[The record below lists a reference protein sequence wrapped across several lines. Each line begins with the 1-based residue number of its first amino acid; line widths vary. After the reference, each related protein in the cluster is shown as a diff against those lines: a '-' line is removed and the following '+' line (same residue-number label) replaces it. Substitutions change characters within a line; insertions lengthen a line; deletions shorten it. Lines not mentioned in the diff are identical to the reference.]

1 MMEKENT
8 KYRDIEQYLSGELEG
23 EALSHMERQLATD
36 KDFATEVQV
45 NRDLERFLSPDSE
58 DELEEN
64 LKLVGRQYT
73 DKKPYSVGTRAIQ
86 VLFVVLIV
94 LLGKWY
100 FYDRQESPVEIPP
113 TETILPPSTVEPA
126 KEEATLPIENE
137 KPAQEKTAPT
147 TPRPE
152 VEAPADRQ
160 PTSRPIAAH
169 FAPNPLLEDQM
180 GNVSRSIGFEI
191 AITQPGPNHSFKL
204 TQAKVNFQLEGQ
216 IKTSE
221 EAIETPLQ
229 LLLFNNKVEAYEAY
243 QSIKAIPLT
252 LGTAEEAFSFSY
264 QESLS
269 LSSGLYYMLIED
281 MDTGELYKVQKFRVE

>member
-1 MMEKENT
+1 MEKENT

-23 EALSHMERQLATD
+23 EALSRMERQLATD

-73 DKKPYSVGTRAIQ
+73 DKKPYSLGTRAIQ
-86 VLFVVLIV
+86 ILFVVLIV

-100 FYDRQESPVEIPP
+100 FYDRQEASVEIPP
-113 TETILPPSTVEPA
+113 TETILQPSAVESA
-126 KEEATLPIENE
+126 KEEAPLPIESE
-137 KPAQEKTAPT
+137 SPAQEKTVPAI
-147 TPRPE
+147 PRPE
-152 VEAPADRQ
+152 VEAPAERQ

-191 AITQPGPNHSFKL
+191 AITQPVPNQRFRQ
-204 TQAKVNFQLEGQ
+204 TQGKINFQLEGQ
-216 IKTSE
+216 IKTPE

-229 LLLFNNKVEAYEAY
+229 LLIFTNKVADY
-243 QSIKAIPLT
+243 QTYQPIKSISLT
-252 LGTAEEAFSFSY
+252 LGTAANSFPFSY
-264 QESLS
+264 QESLD